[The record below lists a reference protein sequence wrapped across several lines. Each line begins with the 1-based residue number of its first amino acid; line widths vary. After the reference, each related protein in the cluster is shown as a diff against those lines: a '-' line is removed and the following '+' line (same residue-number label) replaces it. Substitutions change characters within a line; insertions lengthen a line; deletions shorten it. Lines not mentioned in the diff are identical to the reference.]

1 MNANFGLLPP
11 LDRTVRDKRRK
22 RELLAERAL
31 AATEA
36 FVTELGIGPS

>member
-1 MNANFGLLPP
+1 LPP
-11 LDRTVRDKRRK
+11 LDGTVRDKRRK

-36 FVTELGIGPS
+36 FAAELGIGP